1 MLSTVLSRPTPCAP
15 VSRVC
20 PDHIHIHTSPIY
32 VDDSDSEDA
41 QDGDDHDDNNKE
53 DDDEDDSA

>member
-1 MLSTVLSRPTPCAP
+1 MHSRARLSTAGGSEKPFEDQT
-15 VSRVC
+15 
-20 PDHIHIHTSPIY
+20 

-41 QDGDDHDDNNKE
+41 QNGDDHDDNDKE